1 MVYKSISGTPGPA
14 EPGKLKNA
22 SLKAILDY
30 PSTGVV
36 INENPVSLTEENKS
50 VDEEKKN
57 D

>member
-14 EPGKLKNA
+14 EPGQLKNA

-30 PSTGVV
+30 PSTGVK
-36 INENPVSLTEENKS
+36 INDNPASLTEENKS
-50 VDEEKKN
+50 VDKEDK